1 MGFGSGI
8 GDLAGGMLAHD
19 DIEGAQNAVN
29 GIAGSFNSATTPYN
43 TFGQSFLSP
52 ATNTINTAV
61 TKAGDTMGYDD
72 FMKNYTLSPG
82 AQYQMG
88 VADTQ
93 QNNTAAAKGG
103 LLSGANL
110 RQLKTIDNG
119 IVAGDRNT
127 AYNEYLAGNN
137 QQFGQLESALGNMF
151 SAIGVG
157 TTATGQQA
165 GVANSQMTNT
175 TALSA
180 QTAAADKGKGSGIG
194 SILGGFSLPGF

>member
-1 MGFGSGI
+1 MGFGSGF
-8 GDLAGGMLAHD
+8 GDLAGGMLAHA
-19 DIEGAQNAVN
+19 DIADAKDAVN
-29 GIAGSFNSATTPYN
+29 GIAGNFNDSTAGYN
-43 TFGQSFLSP
+43 NFGQSFLTP
-52 ATNTINTAV
+52 ATNTINAAV

-72 FMKNYTLSPG
+72 FMKNYTTSPG

-88 VADTQ
+88 VLDTQ

-103 LLSGANL
+103 LLSGTNL

-119 IVAGDRNT
+119 IVSQDRNT

-137 QQFGQLESALGNMF
+137 QQFGQLEQALGNMF

-165 GVANSQMTNT
+165 GVANAQMNNT